1 MSPAPRF
8 VLKAPRPG
16 AFLLGC
22 AIIAFL
28 PLAAAAGAGTVR
40 VAEVLDGDS
49 VRLADRREVRLIG
62 INAPERGY
70 DNRPDEPLANAARER
85 LRELTRGQTLRL
97 ETETEPRDR
106 YNRVLAHLFLPDGQ
120 LVQEILVREGL
131 ASSIAIPP
139 NLREL
144 ARLRAAE
151 AEARRAGRGLWG
163 HAFFEPVSADR
174 LQPAHTGFRFVQGTV
189 TRIGRSK
196 KYVYLDLGRQF
207 ALRIRH
213 DDWAKYFDEQPQA
226 WQGVRVVA
234 RGWVTLQDDRH
245 YMNIGHP
252 AMLERLTGGARP

>member
-1 MSPAPRF
+1 M
-8 VLKAPRPG
+8 LKAPRPG

-28 PLAAAAGAGTVR
+28 PLAAAAGTVR

-62 INAPERGY
+62 VNAPERGY
-70 DNRPDEPLANAARER
+70 DSRPDDPLANAARER
-85 LRELTRGQTLRL
+85 LRELTRGQALRL

-106 YNRVLAHLFLPDGQ
+106 YNRVLAYLFLPDGR

-144 ARLRAAE
+144 ARLRTAE
-151 AEARRAGRGLWG
+151 AEARRAARGLWNQT
-163 HAFFEPVSADR
+163 FFEPLSADR

-213 DDWAKYFDEQPQA
+213 DDWEQYFDGKPEA
-226 WQGVRVVA
+226 WQGVPLMV
-234 RGWVTLQDDRH
+234 RGWITIQDNRH

-252 AMLERLTGGARP
+252 AMFERLTGAARP